1 MRIRNRVTIFV
12 LMAALAALTAC
23 GGPDVASGIY
33 DPLERQNRAVHE
45 FNRDVDRAL
54 LRPTANAYG
63 TVLPEPVRNGVGNV
77 AANLSLPGS
86 ILNDLLQFNIED
98 AMHNSVRLIV
108 NSTIGLGGLIDV
120 AQASGVP
127 ARNSDFGETL
137 HVWGAREGA
146 YLELPFVGP
155 STTRDTVGMVV
166 DLFIDPLNSVV
177 PPKDRYVLPVVAA
190 ASKIGDR
197 YRFKST
203 VDSIL
208 YESADSYA
216 QARLLYLENRRFQLG
231 AEAGAGA
238 EELYE
243 DLYEGLIPE

>member
-1 MRIRNRVTIFV
+1 MQFARPIRFV
-12 LMAALAALTAC
+12 FFAPLLSVLLACA
-23 GGPDVASGIY
+23 GPDLAGGIY
-33 DPLERQNRAVHE
+33 DPYEQQNRAVHQ

-63 TVLPEPVRNGVGNV
+63 TILPEPVRNGVGNF

-86 ILNDLLQFNIED
+86 ILNDLLQLNIED

-108 NSTIGLGGLIDV
+108 NSTIGLGGLLDP
-120 AQASGVP
+120 AKAAGVP
-127 ARNSDFGETL
+127 ARNSDFGETR
-137 HVWGAREGA
+137 HVWGAQEGA
-146 YLELPFVGP
+146 YVELPFVGP

-166 DLFIDPLNSVV
+166 DLFIDPLNTLV
-177 PPKDRYVLPVVAA
+177 PPKDRYIGPAVAA
-190 ASKIGDR
+190 ASKVGDR

-208 YESADSYA
+208 YDSADSYA

-231 AEAGAGA
+231 AEAGAG
-238 EELYE
+238 EEEAYE
-243 DLYEGLIPE
+243 DLYDGLIPE